1 MRSLEDKF
9 SKVGMIIPHI
19 LMPRKDIDLHKWA
32 VVACDQYTS
41 EPEYW
46 SSVAQEVGS
55 APSTLNLIFPE
66 VYLEDGDK
74 DQRIE
79 RINAAMEEYLSQGV
93 LEDQGQAFFLVQR
106 HTPDASPRWGLMA
119 ALDLEQYD
127 FSKDSTSLIRATEG
141 TILDRIPPRKQIRN
155 NASIE
160 LPHIMVLIDDPEKT
174 VIEPCAADTGSF
186 EKVYDFDLMKN
197 GGHITGYKILDE
209 NSLQRIADAM
219 HKLANPEAFAKK
231 YGAEDVLLFAMG
243 DGNHSLATAKA
254 VWEDIK
260 QGHSGDKDVM
270 QHPARWALVEIEN
283 IYDDGLVFEPIHRV
297 LFNSDF
303 NQFSSELEK
312 IGSVEFTALSSTD
325 EVMTRVTSD
334 HTQHIIGYVDAERT
348 GVFTVKNPNSTIAA
362 GTAQEAI
369 DALVQLEATSVDY
382 IHGQGSTETLG
393 RKKGNIGLF
402 LPALDKS
409 DFFRTVIHDGAL
421 PRKTFSMGEA
431 NEKRYYVE
439 SRKIKE

>member
-1 MRSLEDKF
+1 MSSLKDKF

-19 LMPRKDIDLHKWA
+19 LMPRRDVDLHKWA

-46 SSVAQEVGS
+46 SSVSQEVGP

-66 VYLEDGDK
+66 VYLEDDDK
-74 DQRIE
+74 NQRIE
-79 RINAAMEEYLSQGV
+79 RINAAMEKYLAQGI
-93 LEDQGQAFFLVQR
+93 LEDQGQSFFLVQR
-106 HTPDASPRWGLMA
+106 HTPEASPRWGLMA

-141 TILDRIPPRKQIRN
+141 TILDRIPPRKQIRK

-174 VIEPCAADTGSF
+174 VIEPCAAEAASLQ
-186 EKVYDFDLMKN
+186 KVYDFELMKN
-197 GGHITGYKILDE
+197 GGHITGYKIEDE
-209 NSLQRIADAM
+209 VSLQRIADAL
-219 HKLANPEAFAKK
+219 HKLADPASFSKK

-254 VWEDIK
+254 VWEDVK
-260 QGHSGDKDVM
+260 QEYSGDTDVM

-312 IGSVEFTALSSTD
+312 IGSVEFTALSSSD
-325 EVMTRVTSD
+325 EVMKRVASD
-334 HTQHIIGYVDAERT
+334 DAQHIIGYVDAERI
-348 GVFTVKNPNSTIAA
+348 GVFMVKSPNSTIAA

-369 DALVQLEATSVDY
+369 DALVQRESTNVDY
-382 IHGQGSTETLG
+382 IHGQLSTETLG
-393 RKKGNIGLF
+393 RKQGNIGLF

-439 SRKIKE
+439 ARKIKE